1 MELSAEIVNE
11 LLQKV
16 NELLQKGEI
25 KIEVSY
31 RLVNEINDNMTTE
44 RDNNKK
50 QLNSFTED
58 DDDENM
64 REIVGLNELADYLNC
79 SRSKA
84 QSIVSRGNIPHSL
97 TGTQYVFKS
106 QDVDSALLKYKC
118 KL

>member
-1 MELSAEIVNE
+1 MELSDEIV
-11 LLQKV
+11 K
-16 NELLQKGEI
+16 ELLQKGEI

-31 RLVNEINDNMTTE
+31 RLVNEIYDNMTSE

-50 QLNSFTED
+50 QLNSFTE

-84 QSIVSRGNIPHSL
+84 QSIASRGNIPYRV
-97 TGTQYVFKS
+97 TGKQYVFKR
-106 QDVDSALLKYKC
+106 QDVDSALLKYKY